1 MSSADRSLWSRLG
14 KTTRK
19 YRAVTTGRGFA
30 STKPA
35 QLDSR
40 RIQIAGQTSGV
51 QSLIQRTVERQLVP
65 MAKALKL
72 GVLAWSPLANG
83 VLTGKYHSE
92 GKAQAGR
99 MSRHEMQQFLPE
111 GERTRRIVSAL
122 KSVSG
127 QTGRSMAQ
135 VALGWLR
142 FRAVPV
148 IPIIG
153 ARKVSQLHDNLAS
166 IDLELSDEQVK
177 SLDEASRIELGYPYD
192 LYNTGMLRA
201 FAYGRMRGR
210 IVA

>member
-1 MSSADRSLWSRLG
+1 
-14 KTTRK
+14 
-19 YRAVTTGRGFA
+19 
-30 STKPA
+30 
-35 QLDSR
+35 
-40 RIQIAGQTSGV
+40 
-51 QSLIQRTVERQLVP
+51 

-92 GKAQAGR
+92 GKAEAGR
-99 MSRHEMQQFLPE
+99 MSRQEMQQFLPE

-192 LYNTGMLRA
+192 LYNTEMLRA